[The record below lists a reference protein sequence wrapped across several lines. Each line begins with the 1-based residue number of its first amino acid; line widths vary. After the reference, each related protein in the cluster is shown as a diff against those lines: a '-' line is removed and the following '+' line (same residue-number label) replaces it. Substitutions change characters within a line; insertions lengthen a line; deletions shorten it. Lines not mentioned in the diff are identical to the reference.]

1 MKIARRASPQ
11 FLRRSVLIR
20 RRLVP
25 WLFLAI
31 ALVTR
36 APEAQAQAE
45 FHKLNLMF
53 SGNPSSF
60 KAEDYKDFIS
70 EYNERV
76 LVPHVLKEMD
86 QISWG
91 WRFEAELRYFATPNF
106 AISAGVGQLKTE
118 NRQEYLPRI
127 SQRIEVTT
135 NIVSAPIH
143 VGGSFYFSPYNQGNF
158 RARAY
163 LGAGVMAHTNS
174 KVFFEQLE
182 FNTDSATTLGGSYRL
197 KGRGEAPGYYA
208 EFGAH
213 MWFATRL
220 SIILGVTYRSADMT
234 NLRYDT
240 VAISPSGVE
249 TPFTPPFKPETLD
262 LTGIGARFA
271 VLFGL

>member
-1 MKIARRASPQ
+1 M
-11 FLRRSVLIR
+11 IR

-36 APEAQAQAE
+36 APGAQAQAE

-53 SGNPSSF
+53 SANPSSF
-60 KAEDYKDFIS
+60 KGEDYKDFIS

-76 LVPHVLKEMD
+76 LVPSALKEMD

-91 WRFEAELRYFATPNF
+91 WRFEAELRYFATSNF
-106 AISAGVGQLKTE
+106 AIGVGAGQLRTE
-118 NRQEYLPRI
+118 KRQEYLPRI
-127 SQRIEVTT
+127 SQRIEVRT
-135 NIVSAPIH
+135 NIVSAPVH
-143 VGGSFYFSPYNQGNF
+143 VGGFYYFTPYNQGNF

-163 LGAGVMAHTNS
+163 LGGGVMAHTNS

-182 FNTDSATTLGGSYRL
+182 FNTDSATTLGGSARL

-220 SIILGVTYRSADMT
+220 SIMLGMTYRSADMV
-234 NLRYDT
+234 NLRYDS
-240 VAISPSGVE
+240 VAISPQGVE
-249 TPFTPPFKPETLD
+249 TPFNPPFKPETLD
-262 LTGIGARFA
+262 LSGIGARFA
-271 VLFGL
+271 VLIGL